1 MIYKR
6 IVNVEDP
13 DISYLTSVLGQP
25 DIARFIS
32 IDEVNYWTYVTET
45 ENVFYFKAF
54 ENDALVAA
62 THCEII
68 NDTLYMDVMVIPD
81 YQRNGIA
88 TKILNDIQ
96 SGNLPLDYD
105 KIEISIDKSNTASI
119 RLFEKMNFKLVS
131 VEDELLN
138 YEWVKSD

>member
-13 DISYLTSVLGQP
+13 DIPYLTAVLKQP

-32 IDEVNYWTYVTET
+32 IDEANYWTYIAKT

-54 ENDALVAA
+54 ESDILVAA

-68 NDTLYMDVMVIPD
+68 NDTLYMDIMVIPA

-88 TKILNDIQ
+88 TKILNDIRT
-96 SGNLPLDYD
+96 GTLPIDFE
-105 KIEISIDKSNTASI
+105 KIKIAIDKSNTASI
-119 RLFEKMNFKLVS
+119 RLFEKMNFKFVS
-131 VEDELLN
+131 AEDELLN
-138 YEWVKSD
+138 YAWVKSD